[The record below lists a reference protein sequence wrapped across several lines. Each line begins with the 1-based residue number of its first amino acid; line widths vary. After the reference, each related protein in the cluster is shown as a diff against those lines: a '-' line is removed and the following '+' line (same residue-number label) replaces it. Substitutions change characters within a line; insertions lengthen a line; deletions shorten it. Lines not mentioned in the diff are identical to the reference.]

1 MILKVSMG
9 FFQAWL
15 KMKAK
20 VYSTQLYCNNWQYGL
35 VLVLVLG
42 TYST

>member
-1 MILKVSMG
+1 MKVSMV

-15 KMKAK
+15 KMKRN
-20 VYSTQLYCNNWQYGL
+20 VYSTQLYCTNWQYGL